1 MKHKDFINKL
11 QKGDEAAFKELVE
24 KYSDALFGYA
34 LTLSGN
40 HHTANDIVQEVFIST
55 FEYRKKLNHKYSIES
70 FLYKSTHNK
79 FIDLYY
85 KNKSRSKLHEKYR
98 LILNQLLI
106 NPQENRLMLEKMR
119 LEIDNLPKKIKD
131 IFVLSK
137 TNGYTNLEISET
149 LGISVKTVE
158 SNITKAYKILKKKL
172 ENYI

>member
-1 MKHKDFINKL
+1 MTHKNFIEKL
-11 QKGDEAAFKELVE
+11 QEGDEEAFKELVV

-34 LTLSGN
+34 LSLSGN
-40 HHTANDIVQEVFIST
+40 HHTANDLVQEVFIST

-70 FLYKSTHNK
+70 FLYKSTYNK

-85 KNKSRSKLHEKYR
+85 KNKSKSRLHEQYR

-106 NPQENRLMLEKMR
+106 KSEDNSLMLKKMNR
-119 LEIDNLPKKIKD
+119 EIENLPEKIKK

-172 ENYI
+172 EN